1 MLNPWLSLSFQ
12 AARLGWETQ
21 RLVVDHWL
29 RIAGMTASN
38 RKEAG
43 AFETLET
50 LQTVSPEQGRVS
62 VAPVPAPGTKNPQVA
77 QKASNVAQK
86 VSKIPKKSGVRSKRS
101 RAKGNRFSSPAH
113 HRH

>member
-38 RKEAG
+38 RKAAG

-62 VAPVPAPGTKNPQVA
+62 VAPVPAPGSKNRQVA
-77 QKASNVAQK
+77 QKASNVAPK
-86 VSKIPKKSGVRSKRS
+86 VSKIHKKSGVRSKRS
-101 RAKGNRFSSPAH
+101 RAEGNRFSSPAH